1 MNANV
6 AVVFALSAGACAFSA
21 AACSSSHAA
30 GGAALPPAGEAG
42 YALPPVGDDSGDLFA
57 DSAPGVAS
65 VRIAHVSPD
74 APALDVCVALH
85 GTTDFRGPLIAQLA
99 ASLAGGGSADGGK
112 EDDAGPVGLAFSQV
126 SAYLSLAP
134 GQYDVRLVAAGAQTC
149 ASPAAVDDQ
158 NESVEGGDDAGE
170 ASVVLEAGT
179 GLEGGMGL
187 AGGATPFAPP
197 DSVNL
202 PALQANTFTTL
213 VIAGDLTP
221 AGDDAPLGVSL
232 LTDDDELAG
241 GAASLR
247 AINAV
252 PSLPALDFG
261 LGSGAAWMPMLTD
274 VAFGKASSMSGPGQG
289 TVDANGYVPIPTF
302 VGQAMSACV
311 PSSDAG
317 VDVATAGAVDVE
329 LGAIATVM
337 AIGGKS
343 GDSAQPPELLICI
356 DNEPSGGLLSDCS
369 VGQ

>member
-1 MNANV
+1 MDAKV
-6 AVVFALSAGACAFSA
+6 AVAYALTAGACAFLA
-21 AACSSSHAA
+21 VACSSSHL
-30 GGAALPPAGEAG
+30 GGAALPAPGDAS
-42 YALPPVGDDSGDLFA
+42 YALPYVGDDSGDIFA
-57 DSAPGVAS
+57 DGAPAVAS
-65 VRIAHVSPD
+65 VRIAHMSPD

-85 GTTDFRGPLIAQLA
+85 GTTDFQGPMIAQLA
-99 ASLAGGGSADGGK
+99 ASLAVGGSADGGNQN
-112 EDDAGPVGLAFSQV
+112 DAGPLGLAFSQV

-134 GQYDVRLVAAGAQTC
+134 GQYDVRLVAAGATTC
-149 ASPAAVDDQ
+149 AALAAVD
-158 NESVEGGDDAGE
+158 
-170 ASVVLEAGT
+170 
-179 GLEGGMGL
+179 
-187 AGGATPFAPP
+187 GGATPFAPP

-213 VIAGDLTP
+213 LIAGDLTP

-232 LTDDDELAG
+232 LPDDDELAG

-274 VAFGKASSMSGPGQG
+274 VAFGKASSMSGPGEDP
-289 TVDANGYVPIPTF
+289 VDANGYVPIQTF
-302 VGQAMSACV
+302 AGQAMSACV

-317 VDVATAGAVDVE
+317 VDVATAAAVDVE

-337 AIGGKS
+337 AIGGKT